1 MEVAP
6 GIYRIEVPLGE
17 RVLYTYLLAGQERT
31 LLVDTGQDRTPY
43 ERLAP
48 YFSSI
53 GRSVQDLG
61 YVVIT
66 HSDWDHQ
73 GGNVSLKEIA
83 PQALFMCHELDRPLI
98 ESINQL
104 IEERYREF
112 QKEHEIDENDEA
124 KIWIRQNNR
133 SEVSIGLT
141 LLGGETLKLDQ
152 EWDIKI
158 WHTPGHTKGHLS
170 LYDARSRV
178 AIIADAAL
186 WNCIPTADGRAS
198 LPPTYR
204 YVDTYLSTINALMKA
219 PIETLLTGHYPVL
232 RGPEVADFLQESREF
247 VNRLESQLIRE
258 LSSAK
263 SARTARQLIEN
274 LSPRLGS
281 WTAEAGIYLDFP
293 VVGHLERMER
303 LDRLE
308 KISRRGAVQ
317 FKWKS

>member
-1 MEVAP
+1 MQVAP

-43 ERLAP
+43 ERLVP

-53 GRSVQDLG
+53 GRSVENID

-73 GGNVSLKEIA
+73 GGNVSVKEIA
-83 PQALFMCHELDRPLI
+83 SQALFMCHELDRPLI

-124 KIWIRQNNR
+124 KVWIRQNNR

-141 LLGGETLKLDQ
+141 LVGGETLKLDQ
-152 EWDIKI
+152 EWGIKI

-170 LYDARSRV
+170 LYDARNRV

-186 WNCIPTADGRAS
+186 WNCIPTSDGRAS

-219 PIETLLTGHYPVL
+219 PIDTLLTGHYPVF
-232 RGPEVADFLQESREF
+232 RGPEVADFLEASREF

-263 SARTARQLIEN
+263 GARTARQLIEN

-281 WTAEAGIYLDFP
+281 WTAESGIYLDFP

-303 LDRLE
+303 LGRLE
-308 KISRRGAVQ
+308 KIPCQGAVQ